1 MSEPLLNVKDLVVRY
16 PRRGLFAAP
25 PAPAVNAVSFSVNPG
40 QTLGIVGESGSGKSS
55 LLRAILRLVPVESGT
70 VQLAGNDWL
79 NVSGAELQAQRG
91 DIGVVAQNPYLS
103 LSPRLTIA
111 EIIAEPMQAQ
121 ATVKRSQL
129 RDRAA
134 EILGQCGLPADFLT
148 RKARELSGG
157 QAQRVA
163 FARAL
168 ATNPKLLILDEPT
181 SALDVS
187 VQAQILNLLADL
199 RVKFGLTMVFVTHN
213 LKVVR
218 HVSDTLLVMRQGAV
232 IEAGLTEQI
241 VTNPTQDYTREL
253 MGYRTESQMI

>member
-1 MSEPLLNVKDLVVRY
+1 MSEPLLSVRDLVVRY
-16 PRRGLFAAP
+16 RRAGHFASP
-25 PAPAVNAVSFSVNPG
+25 PAPAVNAVSFSVSPG
-40 QTLGIVGESGSGKSS
+40 ETLGIVGESGSGKSS
-55 LLRAILRLVPVESGT
+55 LLRAILRLVPVESGSI
-70 VQLAGNDWL
+70 QLAGADWL
-79 NVSGAELQAQRG
+79 NLSGAKLQAQRG

-121 ATVKRSQL
+121 AVVKRTEL

-134 EILGQCGLPADFLT
+134 ELLGQCGLPADFLS

-187 VQAQILNLLADL
+187 VQAQILNLLDDL
-199 RVKFGLTMVFVTHN
+199 RLKFGLTMVFVTHN

-218 HVSDTLLVMRQGAV
+218 HVSDRLLVMRQGAV
-232 IEAGLTEQI
+232 IEAGSTEQI

-253 MGYRTESQMI
+253 MGYRNESPLI